1 MKATIIL
8 LLSLGPLLVFNGYCQ
23 IIKTWSVDSFQIKL
37 IRIEQARVDIGIHY
51 HVPS

>member
-8 LLSLGPLLVFNGYCQ
+8 LLSLGPPLVFNGYSL
-23 IIKTWSVDSFQIKL
+23 IIKIWNIDSFQVEL